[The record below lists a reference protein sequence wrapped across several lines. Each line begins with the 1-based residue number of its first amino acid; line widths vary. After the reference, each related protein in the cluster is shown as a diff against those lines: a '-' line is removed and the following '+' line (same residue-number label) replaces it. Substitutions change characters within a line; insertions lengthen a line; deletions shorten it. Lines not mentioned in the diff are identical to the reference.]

1 MGLGNLERSLYL
13 KMGRRDALM
22 LLGLAG
28 GTLDYLALDFY
39 A

>member
-1 MGLGNLERSLYL
+1 
-13 KMGRRDALM
+13 MGRRDALM